1 MAKRGPIA
9 RSFMRWVMYPLQAGI
24 ILAAYWVARAMPI
37 EWASAAGGYLFRT
50 IGSRMR
56 VDRTARK
63 NLERAFPEKS
73 PAEIDQIV
81 RGMWDNLGRGAGEF
95 AQLDRIDTLDSEG
108 RVEFTGVEHIE
119 RLRDD
124 GEPGIVFSGHLG
136 NWELDCLASAQLGL
150 PLGQIYRKA
159 DNPYMNKLFF
169 KMRGCI
175 GGELIPKGRAGAGL
189 AVRHMRD
196 GGHLGLLIDQKMNEG
211 IPVPFFGRDAW
222 TATAP
227 ADLALKFKAPV
238 VPARI
243 VRLPGAR
250 FKIEVFPPMEL
261 PDTGDRK
268 ADVRTLITQMTAL
281 IEGWIRDNPEQWFWV
296 HRRWPNE

>member
-1 MAKRGPIA
+1 
-9 RSFMRWVMYPLQAGI
+9 
-24 ILAAYWVARAMPI
+24 
-37 EWASAAGGYLFRT
+37 
-50 IGSRMR
+50 
-56 VDRTARK
+56 
-63 NLERAFPEKS
+63 
-73 PAEIDQIV
+73 
-81 RGMWDNLGRGAGEF
+81 
-95 AQLDRIDTLDSEG
+95 
-108 RVEFTGVEHIE
+108 
-119 RLRDD
+119 
-124 GEPGIVFSGHLG
+124 
-136 NWELDCLASAQLGL
+136 
-150 PLGQIYRKA
+150 
-159 DNPYMNKLFF
+159 
-169 KMRGCI
+169 
-175 GGELIPKGRAGAGL
+175 
-189 AVRHMRD
+189 MRD